1 MYRAHCQRILDAIV
15 RANFDEI
22 HRLIYHFW
30 QQIPSHL
37 VSVAHSHLLINLLGI
52 CDIRLYRTIIKIFSM
67 TFVQPLSEIANNQ
80 LESFIMAFDSML
92 QASIPAENP
101 LLLNIKQGLAKHF
114 IGFVKCL
121 LRHCRMFDS
130 LQTQLLNDQESIQ
143 QFCSNWSMIDVHGIC
158 TKTIELYRKTRSPKM
173 SNLVISS
180 KLQEKVYGILLQ
192 YLTEFRLIIANM
204 VDCSQLLDLFENIWN
219 ESLRFFNTESLRIS
233 RKLSNVEKFFRQF
246 LMIWNLAKQQII
258 KELNHINNSN
268 DGDHYFFSHI
278 TNLFSNH
285 F

>member
-1 MYRAHCQRILDAIV
+1 
-15 RANFDEI
+15 
-22 HRLIYHFW
+22 
-30 QQIPSHL
+30 
-37 VSVAHSHLLINLLGI
+37 
-52 CDIRLYRTIIKIFSM
+52 
-67 TFVQPLSEIANNQ
+67 
-80 LESFIMAFDSML
+80 ML

-192 YLTEFRLIIANM
+192 CNLILNFNRFKVELNFSHSLIQDLTEFRLIIANM
-204 VDCSQLLDLFENIWN
+204 VDCSQLLDLFESIWN